1 MSSSCGG
8 YISQEFKSIIE
19 RHGLRNVESSMR
31 ALARVAGY
39 EIKDGMLGDLGE
51 RYHQI
56 FGA

>member
-1 MSSSCGG
+1 M
-8 YISQEFKSIIE
+8 
-19 RHGLRNVESSMR
+19 RNVESSMR

-51 RYHQI
+51 RYHKI